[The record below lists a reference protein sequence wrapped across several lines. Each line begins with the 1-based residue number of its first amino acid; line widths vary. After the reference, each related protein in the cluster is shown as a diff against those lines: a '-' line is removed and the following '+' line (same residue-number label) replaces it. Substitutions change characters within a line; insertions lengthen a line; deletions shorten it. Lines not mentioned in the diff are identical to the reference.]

1 MQIII
6 YTRPEYLEEMSNF
19 LKSDIPYEHNIPIY
33 DKGIL
38 SFLSFP
44 YIEVS
49 VFYDDYVKLMDFR
62 MENATKHRTEDT
74 GPL

>member
-1 MQIII
+1 MQITV

-33 DKGIL
+33 QRNIL
-38 SFLSFP
+38 TLLSFP
-44 YIEVS
+44 YVEVS
-49 VFYDDYVKLMDFR
+49 LFYDDYVRLKDFK
-62 MENATKHRTEDT
+62 MEHRTEDT

>member
-6 YTRPEYLEEMSNF
+6 YTHPEYLEEMSNF

-33 DKGIL
+33 KKNIL
-38 SFLSFP
+38 RLLSFP
-44 YIEVS
+44 YVAVS
-49 VFYDDYVKLMDFR
+49 VFYEDYVKLMDFK
-62 MENATKHRTEDT
+62 MQHRTDDT

>member
-38 SFLSFP
+38 SLLSFP
-44 YIEVS
+44 CIEVS